1 MAAACASF
9 SATPTWLVRTSLRSP
24 RSASRRSRPLVV
36 ANANI
41 RRGAGLAYLAVVF
54 ALCHG
59 LAIRKRRAKAIANDA
74 ASHD

>member
-1 MAAACASF
+1 MRFVLGNSNLACANF
-9 SATPTWLVRTSLRSP
+9 ASLSP
-24 RSASRRSRPLVV
+24 LCALGALGRVVV

-59 LAIRKRRAKAIANDA
+59 LAIRKRRAKVIANDA